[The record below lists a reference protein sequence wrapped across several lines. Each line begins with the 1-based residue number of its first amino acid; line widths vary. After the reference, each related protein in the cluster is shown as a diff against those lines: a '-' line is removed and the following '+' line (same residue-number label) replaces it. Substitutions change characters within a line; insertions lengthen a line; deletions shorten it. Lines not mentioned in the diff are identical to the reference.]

1 MNSLLENF
9 CMQSGVLSP
18 LQLTPIRS
26 GRNSAV
32 YQVTCHQ
39 QKLILKHYFQH
50 EGDKRD
56 RLNSE
61 YQFLS
66 FLNRGKCALVA
77 QPIAKDEQNN
87 LALYSFLPG
96 AQPIGIT
103 DSHIHQAASFILF
116 LESLKTHPN
125 ACNLPNAA
133 DSCTH
138 IQQHIDLVSRRIQQL
153 EQIQNSS
160 AEVGDFIS
168 FLQSELTPVW
178 KNIQNEITRN
188 FHGEFDAQQL
198 LTISPSDFGFHNTL
212 EFENTLSFID
222 FEYAGWD
229 SIAKLVC
236 DFICQPELPISE
248 QQASMFIKQIDHLVN
263 DPNLV
268 EQVNLLLPL
277 HRLKWCCILLNV
289 FREVDKQRR
298 AHSGV
303 NIDNLQKQ
311 QLIKAKCYF
320 EQHLSRFK

>member
-9 CMQSGVLSP
+9 CIQSGVLGP
-18 LQLTPIRS
+18 LQLTQIRS

-32 YQVTCHQ
+32 YQVNDYQ
-39 QKLILKHYFQH
+39 KKLILKHYFQH
-50 EGDKRD
+50 EDDKRD

-66 FLNRGKCALVA
+66 FLNKEKCALVA
-77 QPIAKDEQNN
+77 RPIAKDEQNN

-96 AQPIGIT
+96 VQPQGIT
-103 DSHIHQAASFILF
+103 DSHIQQAASFILS
-116 LESLKTHPN
+116 LESLKTHPD
-125 ACNLPNAA
+125 ACNLSRAA

-138 IQQHIDLVSRRIQQL
+138 IQEHIDLVSRRIQQL
-153 EQIQNSS
+153 EQIQNTST
-160 AEVGDFIS
+160 EVGDFVN
-168 FLQSELTPVW
+168 FLQLELIPVW
-178 KNIQNEITRN
+178 KNIQNKITRN
-188 FHGEFDAQQL
+188 FHGDIDAQQL

-212 EFENTLSFID
+212 EFLNTLSFID

-248 QQASMFIKQIDHLVN
+248 QQASIFIKQINHFVN
-263 DPNLV
+263 DPDLV
-268 EQVNLLLPL
+268 EQVNLLLPV

-289 FREVDKQRR
+289 FRDVDKERR
-298 AHSGV
+298 VHSGA
-303 NIDNLQKQ
+303 NIKNLQQQ
-311 QLIKAKCYF
+311 QLIKAKFYF